1 MHFWAHISQTYL
13 FLIFPFEW
21 LSLCSPV
28 GYTYFC
34 EPIEGCCNRKCPS
47 WWLGR
52 LPWMVFF
59 FFDHPHDSD
68 DVDLIND
75 FTGSSGVTW
84 GNSLAPFYLSFVAI
98 DAMSSKYTN
107 CSMCGLGFFD
117 DP

>member
-1 MHFWAHISQTYL
+1 M
-13 FLIFPFEW
+13 
-21 LSLCSPV
+21 SLLV
-28 GYTYFC
+28 AWTFTLDG
-34 EPIEGCCNRKCPS
+34 
-47 WWLGR
+47 
-52 LPWMVFF
+52 FF